1 MVNGGLISLEI
12 LAILENLEILV
23 VLENVVLENPV
34 I

>member
-34 I
+34 L